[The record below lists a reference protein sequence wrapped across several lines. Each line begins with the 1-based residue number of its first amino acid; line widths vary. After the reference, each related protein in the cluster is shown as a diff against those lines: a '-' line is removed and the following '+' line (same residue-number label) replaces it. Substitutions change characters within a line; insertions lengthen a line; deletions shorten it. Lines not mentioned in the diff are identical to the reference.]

1 MLVFTLLHITNDN
14 QLTKKWINFVKIKFH
29 SNESDSNTLNKTQ
42 IQILKMGCK
51 VVHKV

>member
-1 MLVFTLLHITNDN
+1 MFVSTLLHITNDN
-14 QLTKKWINFVKIKFH
+14 RLTKKKIVKIKFH
-29 SNESDSNTLNKTQ
+29 SNESNSNTLNKIQ